1 MSHPRW
7 SQVHSAWLGLV
18 LALEE
23 QLPCLFSFLMF
34 ELEGMAVEGG
44 SWQQMPFAAGWPPDM
59 LHQIQGYG
67 SLGIVV
73 GSLKNQELDLEL
85 VFAMDGFHAER
96 QGLDM
101 E

>member
-1 MSHPRW
+1 
-7 SQVHSAWLGLV
+7 
-18 LALEE
+18 
-23 QLPCLFSFLMF
+23 MF

-44 SWQQMPFAAGWPPDM
+44 SWKPMPFAADWPPVA
-59 LHQIQGYG
+59 LHQIQDYG

-73 GSLKNQELDLEL
+73 GSLKNQEVDLEL
-85 VFAMDGFHAER
+85 VFVMYGFHAKR